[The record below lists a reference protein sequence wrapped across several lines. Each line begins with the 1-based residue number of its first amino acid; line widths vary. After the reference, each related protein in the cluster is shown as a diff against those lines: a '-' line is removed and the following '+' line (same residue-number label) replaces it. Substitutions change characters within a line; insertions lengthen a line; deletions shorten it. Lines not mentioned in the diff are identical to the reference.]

1 MCGLGNNHK
10 VVNNNIKLITDLKKV
25 SLISG
30 KKKRKLI
37 LFALNSPILK
47 IQNLRK
53 FIFNNKINM
62 WRLIKINLDGAHFLN
77 DNENI
82 INFTMEDDTK
92 VNFCPRIRA
101 KLLEINS
108 KIFSNYNL
116 INESV
121 LIYFIFLF
129 FI

>member
-62 WRLIKINLDGAHFLN
+62 
-77 DNENI
+77 
-82 INFTMEDDTK
+82 
-92 VNFCPRIRA
+92 
-101 KLLEINS
+101 
-108 KIFSNYNL
+108 
-116 INESV
+116 
-121 LIYFIFLF
+121 
-129 FI
+129 